1 VSTILAS
8 VFSGGGSVGADVV
21 AIAIAVIVFAIFYYL
36 IDAVDRV

>member
-1 VSTILAS
+1 MSTILAS
-8 VFSGGGSVGADVV
+8 VFSGGGSISADVM